1 MCDMK
6 RKIFTT
12 VLSTAIL
19 FAACTKDDVGYD
31 DMTASVNASGGG
43 DGSGPSTGSSTAFA
57 SSWESSASWSAADSS
72 NFRIFTFNRSLPNVT
87 SDVLANGVVMV
98 WAKNLPM
105 DPSFT
110 NADKPM
116 MMPFYLFP
124 DNERPKYVEYYYY
137 SANNGNITVKY
148 RTNNQEMINGNGSPS
163 HKIEYRYFVI
173 TPDVLAKKGVTQSQ
187 VSQMNYQQLVTA
199 FGVSE

>member
-1 MCDMK
+1 MK
-6 RKIFTT
+6 NKIFTT

-19 FAACTKDDVGYD
+19 FAACSKDDVGYE
-31 DMTASVNASGGG
+31 DMTTSVNASGGG
-43 DGSGPSTGSSTAFA
+43 EGSGPSTGSATAFA
-57 SSWESSASWSAADSS
+57 SSWESSASWSSTDSS
-72 NFRIFTFNRSLPNVT
+72 NFRIFSFNRSLPNIT
-87 SDVLANGVVMV
+87 PDVMANGVVMV

-105 DPSFT
+105 DASFT

-124 DNERPKYVEYYYY
+124 DNERPKYVEYYYN
-137 SANNGNITVKY
+137 SINVGNISVKY
-148 RTNNQEMINGNGSPS
+148 RTNNQEMINSSGSPS

-173 TPDVLAKKGVTQSQ
+173 TPDVLAKKGVTQAQ

>member
-1 MCDMK
+1 MK

-19 FAACTKDDVGYD
+19 FTACTKDDVGYD
-31 DMTASVNASGGG
+31 DLTTSVNASGDGQ
-43 DGSGPSTGSSTAFA
+43 GSGPSTGSSTAYA
-57 SSWESSASWSAADSS
+57 SSWESSASWSSTDSS
-72 NFRIFTFNRSLPNVT
+72 NFRIFSFNRSLPNIT
-87 SDVLANGVVMV
+87 SDVMANGVVMV

-105 DPSFT
+105 DPSFN

-124 DNERPKYVEYYYY
+124 DNERPKYVEYYYN
-137 SANNGNITVKY
+137 SINVGNITVKY
-148 RTNNQEMINGNGSPS
+148 RTNNHDMINGNGSPS
-163 HKIEYRYFVI
+163 QKIEYRYFVI
-173 TPDVLAKKGVTQSQ
+173 TPDVLAKKGMTQAQ